1 MGIQT
6 QNLYNPFEVLFV
18 ETDKC
23 PIKLHKNTFFQ
34 LAYIMSGEGKYHINE
49 NTFPY
54 KGSDLFLLKPFD
66 TQYTRVEKR
75 TAFLFIQFNN
85 VYFDGQRVKEET
97 MSLGDWIKRLEYI
110 YQNSNSLD
118 GSIITSENDKAIIN
132 SLATAVVNE
141 YKKEDPFQK
150 EVLQQLINSFLT
162 LVARNISIR
171 PLSQIKNASDTTL
184 GIIEYIHTN
193 IYQPD
198 KLKAKTMADH
208 FNISLNYISEY
219 FKKHTNQT
227 LQQFIMSYRISL
239 ARIRLLHSDLR
250 LNEIADEL
258 GFTDE
263 SHLAKAFKKYSGVS
277 PTDFRKNNRPVHA
290 VLSKVPG

>member
-1 MGIQT
+1 
-6 QNLYNPFEVLFV
+6 
-18 ETDKC
+18 
-23 PIKLHKNTFFQ
+23 
-34 LAYIMSGEGKYHINE
+34 
-49 NTFPY
+49 
-54 KGSDLFLLKPFD
+54 
-66 TQYTRVEKR
+66 
-75 TAFLFIQFNN
+75 
-85 VYFDGQRVKEET
+85 
-97 MSLGDWIKRLEYI
+97 
-110 YQNSNSLD
+110 
-118 GSIITSENDKAIIN
+118 
-132 SLATAVVNE
+132 
-141 YKKEDPFQK
+141 
-150 EVLQQLINSFLT
+150 
-162 LVARNISIR
+162 
-171 PLSQIKNASDTTL
+171 
-184 GIIEYIHTN
+184 
-193 IYQPD
+193 PD
-198 KLKAKTMADH
+198 KLKAKTMAGH